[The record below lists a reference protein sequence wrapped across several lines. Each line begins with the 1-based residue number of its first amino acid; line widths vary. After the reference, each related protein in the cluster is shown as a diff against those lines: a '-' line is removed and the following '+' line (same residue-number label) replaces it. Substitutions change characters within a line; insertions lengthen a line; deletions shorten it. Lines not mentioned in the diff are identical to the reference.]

1 MRLSDAELD
10 LLLDIISTH
19 LVRHEDGQDIAQGW
33 EQQDVQD
40 LMVMLTEETLA
51 RNDLA
56 IAEGGLMVLIDPFSL
71 PKGEA

>member
-33 EQQDVQD
+33 ERQDVQD

>member
-19 LVRHEDGQDIAQGW
+19 LVRHEDGQDIAQGR

-56 IAEGGLMVLIDPFSL
+56 IAEGGLMVLIDPFSM